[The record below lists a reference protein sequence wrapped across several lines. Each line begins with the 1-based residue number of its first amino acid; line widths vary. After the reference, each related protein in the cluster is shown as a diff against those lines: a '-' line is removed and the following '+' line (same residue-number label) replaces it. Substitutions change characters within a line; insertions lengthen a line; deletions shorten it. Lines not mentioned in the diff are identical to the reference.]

1 MEKGMP
7 RGAGGPPMA
16 VEVRGRGGGS
26 PQARGSGLV
35 ADREFTD
42 ASGSGIGVPLAQNRE
57 GVCPSGP
64 ICGGVR
70 ALGGDEAEPAELRW
84 KEGDVAGDLPGGGV
98 GAGFAKET
106 LQGAPR
112 TVHTKR
118 VSRPPVMR
126 GQATRKRE
134 NRENAKTAETKCLD
148 LTQLTV
154 F

>member
-1 MEKGMP
+1 
-7 RGAGGPPMA
+7 MA

-64 ICGGVR
+64 ICGGGR

-106 LQGAPR
+106 LQGAPSGGIVGGSEGRGRSGGQGAQEMVR
-112 TVHTKR
+112 TG
-118 VSRPPVMR
+118 S
-126 GQATRKRE
+126 G
-134 NRENAKTAETKCLD
+134 AEGK
-148 LTQLTV
+148 
-154 F
+154 